1 MLVYQRV
8 IPYLASMNIHKNPSD
23 VGPGEASAA
32 TSPSSCSWQGAKF
45 SAIASMVE
53 WLIHVLCFPML
64 AVSGFLDCFV
74 FFSAWFLLC
83 RMWICSGWW
92 FGTFVIF
99 HNILYGIILPIDFHV
114 FQRGRTTTN
123 QC

>member
-8 IPYLASMNIHKNPSD
+8 IPYLASMNIHKNPSN

-74 FFSAWFLLC
+74 FLACGFCCVECGYVLVGGLEHWLFS
-83 RMWICSGWW
+83 
-92 FGTFVIF
+92 
-99 HNILYGIILPIDFHV
+99 IIYDM
-114 FQRGRTTTN
+114 G
-123 QC
+123 